1 MPSKLLPRAVLTGLT
16 ALTLLGLQPCLAD
29 TGPVM
34 FSGFGTMAVSATS
47 LDDADYR
54 SRLEQGSGVGATQN
68 PDYGVDSIF
77 ALQARTDTWKGLS
90 ALAQVQM
97 RRFGDDDSEPS
108 FEWANLK
115 YQLTPN
121 LDLRVGR
128 IVAPEFLVS
137 DSRAVGYSQIPLRL
151 SPEIYQLAPVTY
163 LDGAALAWRVEAGD
177 TLLKFSV
184 NTGSYE
190 NSLVVQGD
198 PRDYHFDARIHGI
211 EAERGN
217 SRVRLTYSRVYATAE
232 SPAISQLE
240 SGLVLFQNL
249 GITNADVVA
258 DHLDFDDNRVDFWNL
273 GYVWDDGT
281 HYLQTE
287 YVLRDT
293 ESPSVQSHDGFYV
306 LYGQHIDTWTPFAM
320 ISRVRSLLDPSV
332 IPLLSSS
339 NPAQAGL
346 VALGNDK
353 LATIRRQ
360 QERDALS
367 VGTRWDFQENY
378 CLKLQIDHLRKKPDD
393 QGFFVNAS
401 PEFIAERRKVTVYNL
416 SLDFVF

>member
-1 MPSKLLPRAVLTGLT
+1 
-16 ALTLLGLQPCLAD
+16 
-29 TGPVM
+29 
-34 FSGFGTMAVSATS
+34 
-47 LDDADYR
+47 
-54 SRLEQGSGVGATQN
+54 
-68 PDYGVDSIF
+68 
-77 ALQARTDTWKGLS
+77 
-90 ALAQVQM
+90 
-97 RRFGDDDSEPS
+97 
-108 FEWANLK
+108 
-115 YQLTPN
+115 
-121 LDLRVGR
+121 
-128 IVAPEFLVS
+128 
-137 DSRAVGYSQIPLRL
+137 
-151 SPEIYQLAPVTY
+151 
-163 LDGAALAWRVEAGD
+163 
-177 TLLKFSV
+177 
-184 NTGSYE
+184 
-190 NSLVVQGD
+190 
-198 PRDYHFDARIHGI
+198 
-211 EAERGN
+211 
-217 SRVRLTYSRVYATAE
+217 
-232 SPAISQLE
+232 
-240 SGLVLFQNL
+240 
-249 GITNADVVA
+249 VVA

-306 LYGQHIDTWTPFAM
+306 LYGQHIDAWTPFAM
-320 ISRVRSLLDPSV
+320 ISRVRSLLDPAD